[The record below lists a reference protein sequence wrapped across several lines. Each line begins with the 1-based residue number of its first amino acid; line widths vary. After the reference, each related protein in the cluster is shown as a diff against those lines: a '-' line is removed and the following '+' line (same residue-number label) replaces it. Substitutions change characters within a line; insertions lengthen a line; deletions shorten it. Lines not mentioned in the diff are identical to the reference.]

1 MTVAKFIAFE
11 TARDSA
17 LSGLDSVMND
27 KHRKR
32 GKSGHLTFVP
42 CFSLVTILKA
52 INVNKV
58 DYFSLDVEGSESL
71 VLQAIDFSKVDITSL
86 TIEHNG
92 EKEHLDSI
100 VNIMND
106 TKLYKEA
113 KRDGQDIYYVK
124 L

>member
-1 MTVAKFIAFE
+1 MAFE
-11 TARDSA
+11 TASDSA

-32 GKSGHLTFVP
+32 GKTGQFTFVP

-58 DYFSLDVEGSESL
+58 DYFSLDVEGGESF
-71 VLQAIDFSKVDITSL
+71 VLKAIDFNKVDIKSL
-86 TIEHNG
+86 TIEHNN

-100 VNIMND
+100 VNIMKD
-106 TKLYKEA
+106 TNLYKETD
-113 KRDGQDIYYVK
+113 RNGQDIYYAK